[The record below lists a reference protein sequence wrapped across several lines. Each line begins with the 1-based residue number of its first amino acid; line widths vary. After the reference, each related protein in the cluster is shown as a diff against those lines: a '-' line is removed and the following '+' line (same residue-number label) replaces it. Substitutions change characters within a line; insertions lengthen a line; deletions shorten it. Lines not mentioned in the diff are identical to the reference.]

1 MTPNSNDGRKVND
14 VSAKTFGQTHGQTDR
29 QTHTDRQT
37 AKLGDGLEDTR
48 TRIKCEVVDVS
59 RCYTLQISTVDGIY
73 SSHYAIPYPPNS
85 MLDSRVSAAI
95 VF

>member
-1 MTPNSNDGRKVND
+1 MSLPGHLDR
-14 VSAKTFGQTHGQTDR
+14 QTDR
-29 QTHTDRQT
+29 QTDRPTQTDRQT

-95 VF
+95 VCLRNL